1 MAGHIDYISQL
12 VASVYSGKIQ
22 ADQSGAYVT
31 IKVDSREKVKA
42 DLHAHFSKNKFSYED
57 VKTSKSSFAATKL
70 KAPDGKDIFIIYKA
84 LKGGGSGA
92 GAEVTELGE
101 SAQCW
106 YTAVAF
112 KRGKIDSY
120 DEFLKHIHSVKSD
133 CKTSATIEKILKDLP
148 EDWIGSSIAIANYM
162 LTMPQFK
169 KNKQKFE
176 FHRGSDTVNKINDM
190 FLVCNRKESLF
201 ANINKWS
208 PADIWL
214 ITDAGKRKINSAKPE
229 SFAALNALIADL
241 YRTEDAVGVSLKK
254 LGAAPHYEVFN
265 FEKSEKTAEFKSY
278 KITDK
283 SKDGYML
290 FSYKADPSMTI
301 QFRSFTVVGSWQ
313 GEIKGKYAAGGK
325 IGGGQVAAIV
335 SRISKKNL
343 ASLNAKA
350 VAVMANTSDKK
361 IVDGIIKY
369 SKDIGLNMDPK
380 TVVLQQADWLYSKYL
395 TLELFSV
402 FKGLTKQQQASIITE
417 IVGYSASATEH
428 SGVFI
433 KIS

>member
-1 MAGHIDYISQL
+1 MASNIDYVSLLIT
-12 VASVYSGKIQ
+12 SVYSGTIQ
-22 ADQSGAYVT
+22 AAQSGSYVT
-31 IKVDSREKVKA
+31 VKVDNREKVKA
-42 DLHAHFSKNKFSYED
+42 DLYVHFSKNKFAYED

-112 KRGKIDSY
+112 KHGKIDSY
-120 DEFLKHIHSVKSD
+120 DEFLKHIPSVKAD

-148 EDWIGSSIAIANYM
+148 EDLIGSSIAIANYM
-162 LTMPQFK
+162 LTMQQFK
-169 KNKQKFE
+169 KNKSKFE
-176 FHRGSDTVNKINDM
+176 FHRGSDTVNKINDI
-190 FLVCNRKESLF
+190 FLACNRKESLF

-214 ITDAGKRKINSAKPE
+214 ITDVGKQKINSAKIE
-229 SFAALNALIADL
+229 TFAALNALIIDL
-241 YRTEDAVGVSLKK
+241 YKSEDAIGVSLKK
-254 LGAAPHYEVFN
+254 LGAAPHHEVFN

-290 FSYKADPSMTI
+290 FSYKADPFMSI
-301 QFRSFTVVGSWQ
+301 QFRSFTIVGSWQ

-325 IGGGQVAAIV
+325 IGGGQVASIV
-335 SRISKKNL
+335 SRIAKKNL
-343 ASLNAKA
+343 ASLNAKE
-350 VAVMANTSDKK
+350 VAQMANTGNSK
-361 IVDGIIKY
+361 IIDGIIKY
-369 SKDIGLNMDPK
+369 SKDIGLNLDPK
-380 TVVLQQADWLYSKYL
+380 TVVLQHADWLYSKYL

-402 FKGLTKQQQASIITE
+402 FKGLTKQQQAAIITE
-417 IVGYSASATEH
+417 IVGYSASATEN